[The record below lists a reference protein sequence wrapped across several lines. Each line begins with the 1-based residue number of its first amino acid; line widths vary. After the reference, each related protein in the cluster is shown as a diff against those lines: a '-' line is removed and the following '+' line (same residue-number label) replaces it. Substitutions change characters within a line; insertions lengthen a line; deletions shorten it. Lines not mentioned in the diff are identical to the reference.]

1 MDRQNEGVLRFL
13 TDLNWLRLF
22 CIVSIFLMHTGLS
35 FSYIPQLFDHWYFQ
49 SRQANLLLTGF
60 CSFANSACMPLFFLM
75 SGSFARLKYNEGK
88 TEYFYHRIRKWLWL
102 FVLAWPITAIGVI
115 GAHAWVIEQSLDYC
129 SLIFPSGTSTRS
141 AAILPMNFFHLWFLV
156 VLIFCEGVMLVMR
169 NRHLQNLG
177 MGVLPGILVI
187 QVLVMYSQGRGY
199 LLTPVL
205 LGAKTSL
212 TILVYF
218 GWYLLGYAN
227 AVADWVK
234 HLGRLKHR
242 WLWGGLGV
250 CLYFTAKYFLLLYD
264 FQAMAVGF
272 QLGLLLCDALLPMSV
287 LLLWFDLMGSSFFH
301 GLLRQ
306 HVGLNQVKDGVIRYG
321 LWIYLIQIPL
331 IFLLL
336 SIGKKNNL
344 GNLFILGLK
353 PLPELSESSA
363 AILHWLVLS
372 VATIVCVGLSFQ
384 LSTAFKKLVSGTSK

>member
-75 SGSFARLKYNEGK
+75 SGLFARLKYNKGK
-88 TEYFYHRIRKWLWL
+88 TEFFYHRIRKWLWL
-102 FVLAWPITAIGVI
+102 FVLAWPITAVGVI
-115 GAHAWVIEQSLDYC
+115 GAHAWVIEQSLDYF
-129 SLIFPSGTSTRS
+129 SLIFPSGASTCS
-141 AAILPMNFFHLWFLV
+141 AAIFPINFFHLWFLV
-156 VLIFCEGVMLVMR
+156 VLMFCEGVMLVMR

-177 MGVLPGILVI
+177 MEVLPGILVI

-205 LGAKTSL
+205 LSAKTSL

-287 LLLWFDLMGSSFFH
+287 LLIWFDLMGSSFFH

-306 HVGLNQVKDGVIRYG
+306 HVGLNRVKDGVIRYG

-331 IFLLL
+331 IFMVL
-336 SIGKKNNL
+336 
-344 GNLFILGLK
+344 
-353 PLPELSESSA
+353 A
-363 AILHWLVLS
+363 A
-372 VATIVCVGLSFQ
+372 A
-384 LSTAFKKLVSGTSK
+384 KKLRVFELVVLGAESVPGQIESARSLLYWALLGGIVVVMMAIVKNVANRIALNK